1 MVSQLPLAVRHTK
14 LMVRTTLRTSKRS
27 SGLLTSMSSKHQAKA
42 DVSVDFANMTAIHV
56 AGPYLVSLSSS
67 LKFKFRLIKQLAV
80 KCIPLFKKSNDPSI
94 VNITSLGAYFL
105 NRSCCEFSYAQS
117 KAAGTFPVMLGT
129 DGRGTY
135 DQADVCWTYAFQ
147 DQGQLDLSRY
157 APSFFTHPIY

>member
-1 MVSQLPLAVRHTK
+1 MQ
-14 LMVRTTLRTSKRS
+14 
-27 SGLLTSMSSKHQAKA
+27 A

-67 LKFKFRLIKQLAV
+67 LKFKLKKQLAV

-117 KAAGTFPVMLGT
+117 KAAGAFPVMLGT

-135 DQADVCWTYAFQ
+135 DQDDVCWTHAFQ
-147 DQGQLDLSRY
+147 DQSQLDLSRY
-157 APSFFTHPIY
+157 FLPPSLQRRADDRSIPLQLDYR